1 LTSFIKD
8 TKYLVMNALKLQV
21 LKDECFLLTE
31 KSHCNFKHGCVIVRG
46 NQIVSRGWNDIHG
59 HAEYNAVKALQR
71 LLCFEREGKD
81 L

>member
-1 LTSFIKD
+1 
-8 TKYLVMNALKLQV
+8 MNALKLQN
-21 LKDECFLLTE
+21 LKLQSLSLAE
-31 KSHCNFKHGCVIVRG
+31 KSYCNFKHGCVIVRG

-71 LLCFEREGKD
+71 LLCSQREGKD